1 MISSLITD
9 VFNLQAFASILIM
22 FLINWGYALANISL
36 ALLVY
41 IYIGQANPGLSKG
54 RPGFSFVIT
63 EVNYFENLL
72 SEESYALLY
81 IIPMWSNFNIFQPFD
96 VRVLYLQLFI
106 FFCFGNVWISCFANL
121 VQPKDS
127 VAWGLAQL
135 NLRQEVWIQTKM
147 GFYCGNLAR
156 KASHST
162 TSPSVIVRS
171 NSNCS
176 HHLLQ
181 T

>member
-72 SEESYALLY
+72 SEESYALLH

-96 VRVLYLQLFI
+96 IRVLYLQLFI
-106 FFCFGNVWISCFANL
+106 FSALETFES
-121 VQPKDS
+121 S
-127 VAWGLAQL
+127 VLQIW
-135 NLRQEVWIQTKM
+135 
-147 GFYCGNLAR
+147 FSR
-156 KASHST
+156 KT
-162 TSPSVIVRS
+162 RWPGV
-171 NSNCS
+171 
-176 HHLLQ
+176 
-181 T
+181 

>member
-54 RPGFSFVIT
+54 RPEFSFVIT

-72 SEESYALLY
+72 SEESYALLH
-81 IIPMWSNFNIFQPFD
+81 IIPMWWNFNIFQPFD

-106 FFCFGNVWISCFANL
+106 FFCFGNVWI
-121 VQPKDS
+121 
-127 VAWGLAQL
+127 
-135 NLRQEVWIQTKM
+135 
-147 GFYCGNLAR
+147 
-156 KASHST
+156 
-162 TSPSVIVRS
+162 
-171 NSNCS
+171 
-176 HHLLQ
+176 
-181 T
+181 

>member
-54 RPGFSFVIT
+54 RPGYSFVIT

-72 SEESYALLY
+72 S
-81 IIPMWSNFNIFQPFD
+81 NVVKFQYF
-96 VRVLYLQLFI
+96 
-106 FFCFGNVWISCFANL
+106 
-121 VQPKDS
+121 
-127 VAWGLAQL
+127 
-135 NLRQEVWIQTKM
+135 
-147 GFYCGNLAR
+147 
-156 KASHST
+156 ST
-162 TSPSVIVRS
+162 I
-171 NSNCS
+171 
-176 HHLLQ
+176 
-181 T
+181 